1 MFIRFFPQ
9 MEISLQNYYFFC
21 IFANFFVPLRDFMR
35 LYATIR
41 S

>member
-9 MEISLQNYYFFC
+9 MEISLQNYYFFW

-35 LYATIR
+35 LYATMR